1 MAMEHY
7 YKLLDDHIQSLNS
20 KFREKFSIKQSLYDD
35 IILVLRDGWGNSQ
48 LKFWVHK
55 NFKLIKNGDQDLVY
69 EIKSNCPIVTYENMY
84 MKIQECHER
93 VAHQGRDQTWLH
105 VKGRYSWIPIYCVKL
120 FISQC
125 NVCLNKK
132 NFLEPIT
139 VKPVVSIGYLT
150 RLQIELIDMRNIQDG
165 EYKWILHT
173 MDHFTKFSWAYPL
186 KSKEA
191 KSVAD
196 KLLQQFYS
204 FGTPRIL
211 QSDNGKEFVA
221 KVIKELKTN
230 WIDLTIINGRS
241 QDSQTH
247 AFVEH
252 NNQILKLTL
261 YKWIQLNNCENWS
274 KGLAQVV
281 YSINSSSAQSI
292 KITPYEKVFGP
303 KSRYDIDIRQFL
315 STQDVVNEEDLPQ
328 DAIDK
333 LKEYE
338 NQTNV
343 VETTTPLNIKNSLT
357 SLSLVPQISLDLT
370 LPTVLSSKIHMSPQ
384 MKNKQRSE
392 LLANEQI
399 ESNDTEKESNS
410 RKAYSIC
417 NNQRLRSETE
427 AMDMTITFK
436 RRKLFHDAL
445 HQY

>member
-1 MAMEHY
+1 M
-7 YKLLDDHIQSLNS
+7 
-20 KFREKFSIKQSLYDD
+20 
-35 IILVLRDGWGNSQ
+35 
-48 LKFWVHK
+48 
-55 NFKLIKNGDQDLVY
+55 
-69 EIKSNCPIVTYENMY
+69 
-84 MKIQECHER
+84 
-93 VAHQGRDQTWLH
+93 
-105 VKGRYSWIPIYCVKL
+105 
-120 FISQC
+120 
-125 NVCLNKK
+125 
-132 NFLEPIT
+132 
-139 VKPVVSIGYLT
+139 GYLT
-150 RLQIELIDMRNIQDG
+150 RLQMDFIDMRNVQD
-165 EYKWILHT
+165 EKYKWILHT
-173 MDHFTKFSWAYPL
+173 MDHFTKFSWAYSL
-186 KSKEA
+186 KSKEV

-204 FGTPRIL
+204 FGAPRIL

-221 KVIKELKTN
+221 KVIKELKTS

-241 QDSQTH
+241 QNSQTH

-261 YKWIQLNNCENWS
+261 YKWIQLNNCKNWS

-281 YSINSSSAQSI
+281 YSINSSSTQSI

-303 KSRYDIDIRQFL
+303 KSSYDIDMWQVL

-328 DAIDK
+328 DVIDK

-343 VETTTPLNIKNSLT
+343 VETTTLLNIKNSLT

-370 LPTVLSSKIHMSPQ
+370 LPTVLSSKIHMSHQ

-410 RKAYSIC
+410 RKAYSMR